1 VIDLIGNLKM
11 YLFAAAAGIAALG
24 IYTLRVVA
32 MTKQREAA
40 KDKARR
46 LAAIKEAREVHEEVE
61 DSSDA
66 ELLDGITRRR

>member
-1 VIDLIGNLKM
+1 MFILGKLKM

-46 LAAIKEAREVHEEVE
+46 LAAIKAKREIDDDVE
-61 DSSDA
+61 NSDDDDLIA
-66 ELLDGITRRR
+66 GILRKRR